1 MAQIVKNLPAI
12 WKTQVQSL
20 VWEDSLEEEMAAH
33 SRILGGEIPR
43 TEEPGGLQSMGR
55 KESDTTERLSTITV
69 CNPCSWLILQLVH
82 LLSKEGLLLHGFLYF
97 INC

>member
-1 MAQIVKNLPAI
+1 M
-12 WKTQVQSL
+12 

-55 KESDTTERLSTITV
+55 KESDTTEQLSAHTHAQSQKLSYTSDVRGEREV
-69 CNPCSWLILQLVH
+69 CGLG
-82 LLSKEGLLLHGFLYF
+82 LSFRR
-97 INC
+97 